1 MTAQEEVNS
10 VSGEEQAV
18 DKRGD
23 KRDPKSYDM
32 YGYQRQH
39 HYHKHDPRSYDRHGH
54 PRKELT
60 LALAGNPNSGKT
72 TVFNNLTGA
81 RQHVGNWPGVT
92 VEKKEGHLSY
102 AGYKIKVV
110 DLPGVYSLT
119 AYSQDEVIA
128 RDFIVDENPDV
139 VVDIV
144 DASNLERN
152 LYLAVQLLEMGVPLI
167 IALNMMDVAES
178 RGYKIDINAL
188 TEEIGAPVVSMVAIR
203 HQGTQELLQKIVE
216 VAKGNIKVSGLRL
229 QYGREVEEELAK
241 LEKVI
246 SANSLSQ
253 KYPPRWLAVKL
264 LEEDEEIIKRFRE
277 L

>member
-1 MTAQEEVNS
+1 MA
-10 VSGEEQAV
+10 
-18 DKRGD
+18 K
-23 KRDPKSYDM
+23 
-32 YGYQRQH
+32 
-39 HYHKHDPRSYDRHGH
+39 
-54 PRKELT
+54 KEIT

-92 VEKKEGHLSY
+92 VEKKEGSLSY
-102 AGYKIKVV
+102 AGYEIKVV

-119 AYSQDEVIA
+119 AYSLDEVIA
-128 RDFIVDENPDV
+128 RDFVVDENPDV

-178 RGYKIDINAL
+178 RRYRIHVNAL
-188 TEEIGAPVVSMVAIR
+188 AKEIGAPVVPMVATR
-203 HQGTQELLQKIVE
+203 NQGTQELLKTVVE
-216 VAKGNIKVSGLRL
+216 VAKGNITVTGGLRL
-229 QYGREVEEELAK
+229 EYGREVEEEIAK

-246 SANSLSQ
+246 STNSLSQ

-264 LEEDEEIIKRFRE
+264 LEEDEEIIKRFKE

>member
-1 MTAQEEVNS
+1 MA
-10 VSGEEQAV
+10 
-18 DKRGD
+18 K
-23 KRDPKSYDM
+23 
-32 YGYQRQH
+32 
-39 HYHKHDPRSYDRHGH
+39 
-54 PRKELT
+54 KEIT
-60 LALAGNPNSGKT
+60 IALAGNPNSGKT

-92 VEKKEGHLSY
+92 VEKKEGSLRY
-102 AGYKIKVV
+102 ADYDIKVV

-119 AYSQDEVIA
+119 AYSLDEVIA
-128 RDFIVDENPDV
+128 RNFVVDENPDV

-167 IALNMMDVAES
+167 IALNMMDMAES
-178 RGYKIDINAL
+178 RRYRIDVNAL
-188 TEEIGAPVVSMVAIR
+188 VREIGAPVVPMVATR
-203 HQGTQELLQKIVE
+203 NQGTQELLETVVE
-216 VAKGNIKVSGLRL
+216 VAEGNIEIAGLRL
-229 QYGREVEEELAK
+229 QYGREVEEEIAK

-246 SANSLSQ
+246 SSNSLSQ

-264 LEEDEEIIKRFRE
+264 LEEDEEIIKKFKK